1 MVLFISFP
9 THLCSSLV
17 MDRQSTS
24 SPVYNHDDE
33 FDAMK
38 NVIDAKMDKHME
50 ELKVLIK
57 NGKRSSSSSKRCSS
71 AKTSVLP
78 SPASTHKHRHRQDHE
93 EQPTGR
99 ELASLPPPCTRALD
113 PRAHGL
119 QHPRAHGLYR
129 AATSTPRL
137 RLLQH
142 LWHLRQVTSRH
153 LRLRTYDIFAYSTSS
168 SPLLPRATMTLT
180 PTTRFLSMG
189 L

>member
-1 MVLFISFP
+1 
-9 THLCSSLV
+9 
-17 MDRQSTS
+17 MDRQGI
-24 SPVYNHDDE
+24 SPLVYNHDDE

-57 NGKRSSSSSKRCSS
+57 NGKRSSSYLRRRSS

-129 AATSTPRL
+129 AVTSTSRHQRL
-137 RLLQH
+137 QNR
-142 LWHLRQVTSRH
+142 WHLRQVTSRH
-153 LRLRTYDIFAYSTSS
+153 LRLRTYGIFANKNLKATLKRSSPSS
-168 SPLLPRATMTLT
+168 SPRLPRAT
-180 PTTRFLSMG
+180 TTSTSTM
-189 L
+189 